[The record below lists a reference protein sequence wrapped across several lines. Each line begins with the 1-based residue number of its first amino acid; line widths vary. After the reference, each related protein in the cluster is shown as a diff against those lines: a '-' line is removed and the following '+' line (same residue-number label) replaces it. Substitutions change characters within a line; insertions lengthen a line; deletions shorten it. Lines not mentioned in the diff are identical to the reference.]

1 MDANRPP
8 TYDKERY
15 MFYAAVIFVIGMV
28 ILAAASLIY
37 VHAHDTNKAVQMKSG
52 TYHSAGVANL
62 QPELQKVKL
71 PPTAKDISDQLHGMN
86 FTDLGKPQS
95 TLVLDEGSFYMGSQ
109 KYAVDTFVSATVRDQ
124 WLKLAEPLG
133 VVPTWVSPNAVV
145 YASVS

>member
-8 TYDKERY
+8 TYDKQHY
-15 MFYAAVIFVIGMV
+15 QFYAAVLFVIGMV
-28 ILAAASLIY
+28 IIAAATLIY
-37 VHAHDTNKAVQMKSG
+37 FHGRNTNTAVQMKSG
-52 TYHSAGVANL
+52 TYHSAGVTNL

-71 PPTAKDISDQLHGMN
+71 PPTASDISNQLHGTN
-86 FTDLGKPQS
+86 FTDLGKPGS
-95 TLVLDEGSFYMGSQ
+95 TLVLDEGSFNIADK
-109 KYAVDTFVSATVRDQ
+109 KYAVDTFVSSAVRDQ

>member
-8 TYDKERY
+8 TYNKERY
-15 MFYAAVIFVIGMV
+15 YFIAAVLFVIGMV
-28 ILAAASLIY
+28 IIAAASLIY
-37 VHAHDTNKAVQMKSG
+37 FHGRNTNTAVQMKSG
-52 TYHSAGVANL
+52 TYHSAGVTNL

-71 PPTAKDISDQLHGMN
+71 PPTASDISNQLHGTN

-109 KYAVDTFVSATVRDQ
+109 KYAVDTFVSSAVRDQ